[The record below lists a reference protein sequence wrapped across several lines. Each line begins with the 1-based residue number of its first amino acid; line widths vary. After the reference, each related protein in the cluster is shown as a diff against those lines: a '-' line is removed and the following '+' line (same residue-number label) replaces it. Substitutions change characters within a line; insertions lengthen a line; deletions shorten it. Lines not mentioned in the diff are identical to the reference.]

1 MAIDESKLDQF
12 INITTVYSIGQT
24 ASVSSED
31 YFQLKMDVE
40 ALAKKTLDYFKI
52 HYKKVDINSF
62 YDKQF
67 LDRMKIIIKNP
78 EKFEDYLNH
87 VELNLK
93 DFINFG
99 VYLFPQVFSSSI
111 VKLLKEKLILF
122 KEE

>member
-24 ASVSSED
+24 ASVSSEN

-78 EKFEDYLNH
+78 EKFDDYLNH